1 MMCGQSQLATAYFV
15 SFIMFA
21 FVILLN
27 LFIAIILENYDN
39 SQKEEAMRIGESTIE
54 QFIQTWKKY
63 DPRAT
68 KFIEVDDLE
77 NVVTDLL
84 MKEIELMGGSK
95 EPKLF
100 NLTRNKML
108 LFNVK

>member
-1 MMCGQSQLATAYFV
+1 MCGQSQLATAYFV
-15 SFIMFA
+15 SFMLGG

-54 QFIQTWKKY
+54 FFIETWKKY

-77 NVVTDLL
+77 NIVMDLL
-84 MKEIELMGGSK
+84 VAEIEQMGEYK

-108 LFNVK
+108 LYHVK

>member
-1 MMCGQSQLATAYFV
+1 MAG
-15 SFIMFA
+15 

-54 QFIQTWKKY
+54 MFIDIWKKY

-68 KFIEVDDLE
+68 KFILVDDLDHI
-77 NVVTDLL
+77 VTDLL
-84 MKEIELMGGSK
+84 MKEIELMGESK

-108 LFNVK
+108 LIHVK